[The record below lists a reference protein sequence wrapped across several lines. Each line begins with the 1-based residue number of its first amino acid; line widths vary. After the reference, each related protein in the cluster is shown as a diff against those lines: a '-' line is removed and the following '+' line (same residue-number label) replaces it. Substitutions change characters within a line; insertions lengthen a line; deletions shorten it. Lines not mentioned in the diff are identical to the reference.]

1 MKEGDKNT
9 RFFHFSTVIRRRR
22 NAINAIK
29 SDNEEWLTDKADIK
43 EFFVLKFNELFT
55 EEPISFPS
63 NLEDLI
69 SPSITPLQNEDLC
82 LIWSPREIKDTIFSM
97 YNLKASRPNGLP
109 ALFYKKYWSIVGSF
123 VINVVQSFFKSGHML
138 SEVNNSFIVLIPKNK
153 SPSIVNHFRPIT
165 LCNIIYKTIA
175 KLLVNKMRPLLM
187 TLISPCQSAFI
198 PDQWIIELIVQEL
211 LHNFKKK
218 KVKGSFVAMKVDL
231 QKAYNRENW

>member
-1 MKEGDKNT
+1 M
-9 RFFHFSTVIRRRR
+9 
-22 NAINAIK
+22 
-29 SDNEEWLTDKADIK
+29 
-43 EFFVLKFNELFT
+43 
-55 EEPISFPS
+55 
-63 NLEDLI
+63 
-69 SPSITPLQNEDLC
+69 
-82 LIWSPREIKDTIFSM
+82 
-97 YNLKASRPNGLP
+97 
-109 ALFYKKYWSIVGSF
+109 GSS

-198 PDQWIIELIVQEL
+198 PDQWIIENQLIVQEL

-231 QKAYNRENW
+231 QKAYNRVN